1 MNGCGY
7 AVGVFY
13 GDVLLYAPA
22 LLRLAGVPVSAA
34 YDAYLFGIT
43 PVHGGGRLLCGPP
56 AWRRALRVRGR
67 GGAVHPFGIPPV
79 RCHRPCGPWGV
90 HGLAFLPLVAA
101 GFWRTLRPDRARLP
115 GWALL
120 VIGLSG
126 VLQSHLLSFEMTV
139 LLLALAALLC
149 ARQVFS
155 RAAFGRLAGAAGV
168 FCALNAGF
176 LLPLL
181 DYYLTGKFAIN
192 QPGGVE
198 PIQANARR
206 WASCSPALHACI
218 RPAGRTV
225 QGMAL

>member
-1 MNGCGY
+1 MNKARHLLTRPLFLILCLLGVTLLACGPFLTGGLWHGSDLGYHLRRIENIAMGLAAGQFPVRIQSDWVNGCGY

-13 GDVLLYAPA
+13 GDALLYAPA

-43 PVHGGGRLLCGPP
+43 LCTAAAGYYAGRRLGGGRC
-56 AWRRALRVRGR
+56 ACAA
-67 GGAVHPFGIPPV
+67 GAVLYTLSAYRLCDVTDRAALGEYTA
-79 RCHRPCGPWGV
+79 
-90 HGLAFLPLVAA
+90 LAFLPLVAA

-120 VIGLSG
+120 VLGLSG

-155 RAAFGRLAGAAGV
+155 RAA
-168 FCALNAGF
+168 
-176 LLPLL
+176 
-181 DYYLTGKFAIN
+181 
-192 QPGGVE
+192 
-198 PIQANARR
+198 
-206 WASCSPALHACI
+206 
-218 RPAGRTV
+218 
-225 QGMAL
+225 